1 MFVRMYVY
9 NYVYI
14 DMHSYIGRQ
23 METERNFSPCLHGRC
38 FGRHKTCFDFRAT
51 LVCLE
56 GLVIH
61 TILGAVRKVE

>member
-38 FGRHKTCFDFRAT
+38 FGRHKTCFDFRELWYAWKVWLST
-51 LVCLE
+51 QFLVQ
-56 GLVIH
+56 
-61 TILGAVRKVE
+61 